1 MMHEKTNAIRSCS
14 RNYTKDCYIL
24 KLDIKGYFM
33 SIYKPLLYEMVE
45 KEIIAQ
51 RHKVGFDIELILYK
65 R

>member
-1 MMHEKTNAIRSCS
+1 
-14 RNYTKDCYIL
+14 
-24 KLDIKGYFM
+24 M